1 MENIAA
7 HAPDRKLR
15 RGVKRITEP
24 RLFDLTTDAAERN
37 DLAAKNP
44 AVVKRMFT
52 AANRAKTELGDG
64 ERKGANV
71 RAVGRAKNPTARVK

>member
-1 MENIAA
+1 MLLP
-7 HAPDRKLR
+7 HAPGRKLR

-24 RLFDLTTDAAERN
+24 RLFDLATDATERN

-52 AANRAKTELGDG
+52 AASRAKTELGDG

-71 RAVGRAKNPTARVK
+71 RTVGRAKNPTARVK